1 MKLPPIPEQQALRA
15 AVPTPGRPSAESR
28 QRHAALLQLAQSGV
42 PEWVRAMVDDTAAE
56 LASSNQRNAV
66 TGDRQYTATAL
77 AQLQG
82 HREALIAQLVLAMQ
96 QQLKPGAAAARE
108 SAAAVRAAQPLQLI
122 DEAQIDEDI
131 EIARIVQAIES
142 ESDWE
147 LRQLRALSS
156 GLLGL
161 PAIDETA
168 APLGPLAC
176 ATGLRLAL
184 SGLGLDG
191 GTRLLLMRVLGP
203 ALGRAVKDQYAEL
216 SRRLLGWGIDPA
228 PYKVRQTP
236 GAAPGRREGAVTPA
250 VAAATLPSD
259 ESATDRTSSA
269 LRQLVESARQKLAP
283 EDPMGA
289 AAADGGAAADSPLSL
304 RLFNDPLPAESAR
317 GALDPATAVVLME
330 RLFAQIE
337 RHLGGSDTTRR
348 LLEGLHAP
356 ARALA
361 QNESQLFA
369 QPDHPWWKLL
379 DRMITVGSVHDDGEA
394 DGPVTAAL
402 GLVVERMRQAPL
414 LDRAACESAAD
425 EVQQAA
431 SRHMGERNSELGAQ
445 IDEMR
450 HQVDREE
457 LEGTLRSQLVQQLRS
472 TPVSLALRQ
481 FLVGPWTQVMTET
494 TLRLGPDSRALDEH
508 AFVVDDLI
516 RATAT
521 PGKPVSVA
529 QQRVLLRQV
538 GLALAS
544 AGLPETRVEAE
555 VADLKTLL
563 RNPPPPH
570 DEPWSAPVADDS
582 MPMPLP
588 PHPADDVTTAA
599 MIDLQAD
606 LPTVPI
612 GMGADSTLE
621 AATHQRD
628 WLDALEPGACCRL
641 FLLGRWMNAQLSWVS
656 ESHNLFLFTSRHG
669 GRTHSLTRRMLGKL
683 RNAGLATTIEDGA
696 LLAQAMQQLVETD
709 FAPG

>member
-15 AVPTPGRPSAESR
+15 AVPVPGRPNAESG

-42 PEWVRAMVDDTAAE
+42 PEWVRAMVDDTAAG

-66 TGDRQYTATAL
+66 AGDRSYTAPAL

-82 HREALIAQLVLAMQ
+82 QREALIAQLVLAMQ
-96 QQLKPGAAAARE
+96 HQLKPGVAAARE
-108 SAAAVRAAQPLQLI
+108 GAAAARAAQPLQLI

-236 GAAPGRREGAVTPA
+236 AASAGRREGAGAPA

-283 EDPMGA
+283 EDPMGGA
-289 AAADGGAAADSPLSL
+289 VADAGGADAPLSL
-304 RLFNDPLPAESAR
+304 RLFNDPLPADSAR
-317 GALDPATAVVLME
+317 AALDPATAVVLME
-330 RLFAQIE
+330 RLFGQIE
-337 RHLGGSDTTRR
+337 RHLGGSDATRR
-348 LLEGLHAP
+348 LLEGLQAP

-361 QNESQLFA
+361 EQETQLFA

-379 DRMITVGSVHDDGEA
+379 DRMITVGSVHDDGAA

-414 LDRAACESAAD
+414 LDRNACQSAAD
-425 EVQQAA
+425 EVQQVA

-457 LEGTLRSQLVQQLRS
+457 LEATLRGQLVQQLRS
-472 TPVSLALRQ
+472 TPVSLELRQ
-481 FLVGPWTQVMTET
+481 FLVGPWTQVMTQT
-494 TLRLGPDSRALDEH
+494 TLREGTSSRALDEH

-570 DEPWSAPVADDS
+570 DEPWSAPAADDS
-582 MPMPLP
+582 LPMPLP

-599 MIDLQAD
+599 MIDLQAG

-656 ESHNLFLFTSRHG
+656 DSHNLFLFTSRHG

>member
-1 MKLPPIPEQQALRA
+1 MKLPPIHEQQALRA
-15 AVPTPGRPSAESR
+15 AAPEPDKRR
-28 QRHAALLQLAQSGV
+28 LALVQLAHAGV
-42 PEWVRAMVDDTAAE
+42 PEWVRTMVDDTAAE
-56 LASSNQRNAV
+56 LASANQRHAV
-66 TGDRQYTATAL
+66 AGDRQYTATAL
-77 AQLQG
+77 AVLQG
-82 HREALIAQLVLAMQ
+82 QREPLIAQLVLAMQ
-96 QQLKPGAAAARE
+96 QQLKTTGPAAPRPGTAGGARGE
-108 SAAAVRAAQPLQLI
+108 QPLRLI

-142 ESDWE
+142 EADWE
-147 LRQLRALSS
+147 LRQLRALAS
-156 GLLGL
+156 GLQGL
-161 PAIDETA
+161 PAIDENA
-168 APLGPLAC
+168 APLAPLAC
-176 ATGLRLAL
+176 AGGLRLAL

-216 SRRLLGWGIDPA
+216 SRRLLGWGVDPA

-236 GAAPGRREGAVTPA
+236 GAAPARRDA
-250 VAAATLPSD
+250 AAATLPSD
-259 ESATDRTSSA
+259 EAATDRTSSA

-283 EDPMGA
+283 EDPVGVA
-289 AAADGGAAADSPLSL
+289 AGSAPAAADAPLAL
-304 RLFNDPLPAESAR
+304 RLFSDPLPAERAR
-317 GALDPATAVVLME
+317 AALDPTTAVVLME

-337 RHLGGSDTTRR
+337 RHLGGSEATRR
-348 LLEGLHAP
+348 LLEGLQAP

-361 QNESQLFA
+361 EQDAQLFA

-394 DGPVTAAL
+394 EGPVTAAL
-402 GLVVERMRQAPL
+402 GLVVERVRQAPA
-414 LDRAACESAAD
+414 LDRDTCQTAAD
-425 EVQQAA
+425 EVQQVA
-431 SRHMGERNSELGAQ
+431 SRHLGERNSELGAQ
-445 IDEMR
+445 IDRMR
-450 HQVDREE
+450 HQVDRED
-457 LEGTLRSQLVQQLRS
+457 LEATLRGQLVQQLRS
-472 TPVSLALRQ
+472 TPVSLELRQ

-494 TLRLGPDSRALDEH
+494 TLREGPDSRALNEH

-521 PGKPVSVA
+521 PGKPVSLA

-555 VADLKTLL
+555 VADLKALL

-570 DEPWSAPVADDS
+570 DEPWSEPVADDS
-582 MPMPLP
+582 LPLP

-599 MIDLQAD
+599 MIDLQAG

-683 RNAGLATTIEDGA
+683 RNAGLATSIEDGA
-696 LLAQAMQQLVETD
+696 LLAQAMQQLAETD